1 MKLSELSP
9 GDYVTVEKVGNEDM
23 PHSIKRKLLSMGITP
38 LTKIMMVR
46 RAPMG
51 SGLEVEVRGSRLCL
65 RAELADVIEVTK

>member
-9 GDYVTVEKVGNEDM
+9 GDCVTVSKVGDSEM
-23 PHSIKRKLLSMGITP
+23 PQSIKRKLLSMGITP
-38 LTKIMMVR
+38 LTKILMIR

-65 RAELADVIEVTK
+65 RSELASAIEVTK

>member
-9 GDYVTVEKVGNEDM
+9 GDKGIVARVGDDEM
-23 PHSIKRKLLSMGITP
+23 PQSIKRKLLSMGITP
-38 LTKIMMVR
+38 LTKILMVR

-65 RAELADVIEVTK
+65 RAELANVIEVTK

>member
-9 GDYVTVEKVGNEDM
+9 GDNGIVARVGDDEM
-23 PHSIKRKLLSMGITP
+23 PQSIKRKLLSMGITP
-38 LTKIMMVR
+38 LTKILMVR

-65 RAELADVIEVTK
+65 RAELASAIEVTK